1 MERSASHLRHMFIKR
16 KERLRTLTVAVLLV
30 ASWTGLLRVHCV
42 ISIFRGQFPGPTEDI
57 LARF

>member
-30 ASWTGLLRVHCV
+30 ASWT
-42 ISIFRGQFPGPTEDI
+42 
-57 LARF
+57 